1 MEYGI
6 RKAVRGWLAVCAC
19 ALTACQGS
27 QSSSILASASRAA
40 TGFVPASAQAQASPT
55 QFSAAKNC
63 RHVGVLFPELATM
76 SRWEKRDRPFLE
88 AALAREAPGVRI
100 DYANAL
106 GDADVQQEQ
115 SIGML
120 DRGACILIVAAQDSV
135 KAATIVQL
143 AAKRNVPV
151 IAYDRMIQA
160 AELAFLVAHDSLKA
174 GELQGQW
181 LVENAPREAK
191 LVMINGSPTDDNS
204 QILQRGVMNRL
215 RPLIEQG
222 GLKLVFEL
230 FVPNWNSQI
239 AAASLA
245 QVLDANQND
254 IQIVYVAND
263 DMANAV
269 IGVLQSRGLA
279 GKVLVTGQD
288 ATADGVRNIVAGWQ
302 GMTVFKDPRQQA
314 GNTAALVG
322 TLIRGGD
329 PASLITGQVLTKS
342 GAPVQAILAM
352 PVSVNRSNVKDVVFL
367 AELVTQ
373 ADACASGLGSE
384 QGACN

>member
-6 RKAVRGWLAVCAC
+6 QKAVRGWLAVCAC

-27 QSSSILASASRAA
+27 QSSSISASASRAA
-40 TGFVPASAQAQASPT
+40 TEFAPAAQHTTASL
-55 QFSAAKNC
+55 QFSAARNC
-63 RHVGVLFPELATM
+63 QRVGVLFPEVTL
-76 SRWEKRDRPFLE
+76 SRWEKRDRPLLE
-88 AALAREAPGVRI
+88 AALAREAPGMRI
-100 DYANAL
+100 DYANAH

-115 SIGML
+115 AIGML

-135 KAATIVQL
+135 KATTIVQL
-143 AAKRNVPV
+143 AAQRNVPV
-151 IAYDRMIQA
+151 IAYDRMIHA

-181 LVENAPREAK
+181 LIENAPSEAK

-222 GLKLVFEL
+222 RLKLVFEL

-239 AAASLA
+239 AAASVA
-245 QVLDANQND
+245 QVLDANQNN
-254 IQIVYVAND
+254 IQVVYVAND

-269 IGVLQSRGLA
+269 IGVLQARGLA

-302 GMTVFKDPRQQA
+302 GMTVFKDPRTQA

-322 TLIRGGD
+322 ILIRGGD
-329 PASLITGQVLTKS
+329 PASVINAEAHTS
-342 GAPVQAILAM
+342 AGAPVQAVFAM
-352 PVSVNRSNVKDVVFL
+352 PVSVNRSNVDDVVTL
-367 AELVTQ
+367 AKLVMQ
-373 ADACASGLGSE
+373 VDACALGTASDRSS
-384 QGACN
+384 CN

>member
-1 MEYGI
+1 
-6 RKAVRGWLAVCAC
+6 
-19 ALTACQGS
+19 
-27 QSSSILASASRAA
+27 
-40 TGFVPASAQAQASPT
+40 
-55 QFSAAKNC
+55 
-63 RHVGVLFPELATM
+63 M
-76 SRWEKRDRPFLE
+76 SRWEKRDRPLLE

-100 DYANAL
+100 DYANAQ

-115 SIGML
+115 AIVML

-135 KAATIVQL
+135 KAVTIVQL

-239 AAASLA
+239 AAASIA

-263 DMANAV
+263 DMANTV

-322 TLIRGGD
+322 MLIRGGD
-329 PASLITGQVLTKS
+329 PASLITTQALTS
-342 GAPVQAILAM
+342 AGARVPAIFAM
-352 PVSVNRSNVKDVVFL
+352 PVSVNRSNVNDVVYL
-367 AELVTQ
+367 ADLVMQ
-373 ADACASGLGSE
+373 ADACASGTASG